1 MEAGSR
7 HGRMEIMKLFLF
19 RDYCKAIIGILVCMA
34 ICTASAQLPSK
45 EEPAPRAGAISDES
59 SPVATLGAMEA
70 ALRSELTAHPESAPV
85 LYKLGQILR
94 LENRPKESLEVYTRA
109 AALQKPDAGQ
119 LRSVALD
126 YVVLND
132 FKDAIHWL
140 EIARSFEPRN
150 VEVLYSL
157 GRCYYSQARY
167 HEAEGLF
174 VTILQIKPDHL
185 KAEENLGLTYDVENQ
200 PEKAEPALRKAVE
213 WTGRETTD
221 EWPFLDLGTFL
232 LAHDRPG
239 DAVAYLQRAASIA
252 PKCAACR
259 EKLGRA
265 FVATGRASD
274 GVKELEAAVQLDPKD
289 PKIHFELGR
298 AYRAAGALA
307 KSRAEFA
314 VSQTLYGE
322 HSRN

>member
-1 MEAGSR
+1 MC
-7 HGRMEIMKLFLF
+7 I
-19 RDYCKAIIGILVCMA
+19 RD
-34 ICTASAQLPSK
+34 S
-45 EEPAPRAGAISDES
+45 
-59 SPVATLGAMEA
+59 
-70 ALRSELTAHPESAPV
+70 
-85 LYKLGQILR
+85 
-94 LENRPKESLEVYTRA
+94 
-109 AALQKPDAGQ
+109 
-119 LRSVALD
+119 
-126 YVVLND
+126 
-132 FKDAIHWL
+132 
-140 EIARSFEPRN
+140 
-150 VEVLYSL
+150 
-157 GRCYYSQARY
+157 
-167 HEAEGLF
+167 
-174 VTILQIKPDHL
+174 
-185 KAEENLGLTYDVENQ
+185 TYDVENQ